1 MKAITT
7 LNYMCV
13 MMDDAWNTTVCHVRG
28 RERVREMFVCL
39 KFEEIDE
46 GMVGES
52 SDALSFKTWI
62 IKPRK
67 TTLLIIIAILWTEY
81 SSNTYTFYVKHVGLP
96 SDLSVVVLFRGW
108 IVSLLLSCLIFYNRL
123 TNFFFANW
131 LHLHTQLNQRTNT
144 LLANWPT
151 LTGNE

>member
-1 MKAITT
+1 MRTWKQLLLSI
-7 LNYMCV
+7 MCV
-13 MMDDAWNTTVCHVRG
+13 WWWMMHGTLLFVTWG
-28 RERVREMFVCL
+28 GERVREMFVCL

-46 GMVGES
+46 GMVGAS

-96 SDLSVVVLFRGW
+96 SDLSVVVLLRGW
-108 IVSLLLSCLIFYNRL
+108 IVSLLLSCLIFY
-123 TNFFFANW
+123 FFFANW
-131 LHLHTQLNQRTNT
+131 LHLHTQLNQRTNI

-151 LTGNE
+151 LTDNE